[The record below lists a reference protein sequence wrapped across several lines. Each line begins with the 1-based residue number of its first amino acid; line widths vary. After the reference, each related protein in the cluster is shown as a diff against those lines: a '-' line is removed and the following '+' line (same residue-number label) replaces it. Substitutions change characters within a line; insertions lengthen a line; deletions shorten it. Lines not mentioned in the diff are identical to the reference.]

1 MSKGSMTSKTAR
13 VRELLD
19 ADGNRRYIYDLA
31 GDALAAFAEL
41 NDWS

>member
-1 MSKGSMTSKTAR
+1 MTSKAAR

-19 ADGNRRYIYDLA
+19 ADGNPRYICDMA